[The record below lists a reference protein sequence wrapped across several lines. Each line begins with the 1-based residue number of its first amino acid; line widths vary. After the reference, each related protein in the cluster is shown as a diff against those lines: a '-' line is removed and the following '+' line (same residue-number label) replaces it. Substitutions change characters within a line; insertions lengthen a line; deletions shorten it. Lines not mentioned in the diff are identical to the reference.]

1 MNYWTLTFSIA
12 AIVSGIYG
20 IYSEGSKT
28 KRKKKK
34 DEQPDLTEPS
44 NEAI

>member
-28 KRKKKK
+28 KREKNKG
-34 DEQPDLTEPS
+34 EQPDLAEAS
-44 NEAI
+44 NEAV